1 MGFAN
6 GRADSRVP
14 HRPRHRHRGTIV
26 AASASSSR
34 CPHPPASSTL
44 RPSSLRFVSADWL
57 SPGNTLYAGP
67 RRPPAAGS
75 PWVLHGV
82 LARGRLVLRARRDII
97 CLDTRNSL
105 PQDSGHPHPPF
116 PRGHLL
122 PLSGAISD
130 HRSIDGHEQGNPDP
144 HPRRA
149 RQLPR
154 ASQPAVT
161 PLASRTS
168 RALATQNADM
178 SGLRRPSSSTPL
190 SFRTTHLKLFSRKAR
205 DAWAPELVKR
215 SQPRAH
221 EAPILQYARGF
232 VCLRCGSFVL
242 PRGFAACVFEVAF
255 SIGHGNLAP
264 ARLGTNLSSARGQR
278 TSTSTSRSLPDAM
291 SVSAHPRPSV
301 AIEQSMYRIAASAQH
316 KMTDSIPRF
325 RSCTHASRTVSE
337 IAHHAGNPK
346 SPVCQ
351 KSRIRACVTS
361 PLSSRKI
368 EGRAL
373 DCGGRVDEDSAPR
386 TATMRRRVTR
396 DTAPAGPTLAPEP
409 ERGVRRRAH
418 QRPPHPS
425 HSTPF
430 HTIPH
435 AHTQHHPPSRP
446 IAPRSIATMSSQPV
460 APPTPQEVSR
470 KLSIHSTPKPKV
482 HPYPHPHPHR
492 SISPTDTS
500 RPPQVSPGIVSGNES
515 DSDSM
520 FAPDYGSPAGAGAAG
535 AAAHTP
541 VSAGARSSAIAERRR
556 SGEDS
561 EEDDDDEHDN
571 DHDHDDVLGGGRG
584 GRRAQAE
591 RERHQGGTWKKRWFV
606 LRPTH
611 LAYYKTSAEYQLH
624 RLLDL
629 NDVHSCTPVSLKKHE
644 NTFGVV
650 SATRTFYLQAQ
661 SQEDMQDWVRAI
673 REAKETLQ
681 ATSTQNSASTAAI
694 PIPVPRRSGSHPP
707 PPVTP
712 SPPHHLH
719 AITSSESEDASP
731 HTQRMYAT
739 SSSPQSFPL
748 SSSPRQMS
756 GVSPAAAAARR
767 RGSDRKNGSKP
778 VASGYLMKCGSKR
791 RNWRKRW
798 FVLNG
803 DKLMYSGSHMDTK
816 PHRQIPLS
824 QILDAFEYDLPAHRG
839 APNVTSPPAVSPPPR
854 MGDEADPSQHTFKIV
869 TTKRTLL
876 LCAPSEEE
884 EIRWLS
890 AVRALIARRTDA
902 GVVPGDEG
910 GRGGA
915 AVGTEGGGHGQG
927 GVGSGSGSGS
937 GLKNRREAPPRKM
950 STSGGSIYAAP
961 IAEESVS

>member
-1 MGFAN
+1 
-6 GRADSRVP
+6 
-14 HRPRHRHRGTIV
+14 
-26 AASASSSR
+26 
-34 CPHPPASSTL
+34 
-44 RPSSLRFVSADWL
+44 
-57 SPGNTLYAGP
+57 
-67 RRPPAAGS
+67 
-75 PWVLHGV
+75 
-82 LARGRLVLRARRDII
+82 
-97 CLDTRNSL
+97 
-105 PQDSGHPHPPF
+105 
-116 PRGHLL
+116 
-122 PLSGAISD
+122 
-130 HRSIDGHEQGNPDP
+130 
-144 HPRRA
+144 
-149 RQLPR
+149 
-154 ASQPAVT
+154 
-161 PLASRTS
+161 
-168 RALATQNADM
+168 
-178 SGLRRPSSSTPL
+178 
-190 SFRTTHLKLFSRKAR
+190 
-205 DAWAPELVKR
+205 
-215 SQPRAH
+215 
-221 EAPILQYARGF
+221 
-232 VCLRCGSFVL
+232 
-242 PRGFAACVFEVAF
+242 
-255 SIGHGNLAP
+255 
-264 ARLGTNLSSARGQR
+264 
-278 TSTSTSRSLPDAM
+278 
-291 SVSAHPRPSV
+291 
-301 AIEQSMYRIAASAQH
+301 
-316 KMTDSIPRF
+316 
-325 RSCTHASRTVSE
+325 
-337 IAHHAGNPK
+337 
-346 SPVCQ
+346 
-351 KSRIRACVTS
+351 
-361 PLSSRKI
+361 
-368 EGRAL
+368 
-373 DCGGRVDEDSAPR
+373 
-386 TATMRRRVTR
+386 
-396 DTAPAGPTLAPEP
+396 
-409 ERGVRRRAH
+409 
-418 QRPPHPS
+418 
-425 HSTPF
+425 
-430 HTIPH
+430 
-435 AHTQHHPPSRP
+435 
-446 IAPRSIATMSSQPV
+446 MSSQPV

-470 KLSIHSTPKPKV
+470 KLSIHSTPKPKI
-482 HPYPHPHPHR
+482 HPHPHSHSHR
-492 SISPTDTS
+492 PISPTDAS

-515 DSDSM
+515 DSDSV
-520 FAPDYGSPAGAGAAG
+520 FAPDYGSPAGPAGAAG
-535 AAAHTP
+535 AAHTP
-541 VSAGARSSAIAERRR
+541 VSAGAPLSAIAERRR

-561 EEDDDDEHDN
+561 EEDDDD
-571 DHDHDDVLGGGRG
+571 DHDDVLGGGAGAVARKADVSDIKAG
-584 GRRAQAE
+584 YLWKKGERRK
-591 RERHQGGTWKKRWFV
+591 TWKKRWFV

-644 NTFGVV
+644 NTLGVV

-661 SQEDMQDWVRAI
+661 SQEDMQGWVRAI

-681 ATSTQNSASTAAI
+681 ATSTQNSAASTAAI

-756 GVSPAAAAARR
+756 GVSPAAAAAAAA
-767 RGSDRKNGSKP
+767 GGAPKDGSKP

-854 MGDEADPSQHTFKIV
+854 MGGGGAGDEADPSQHTFKIV